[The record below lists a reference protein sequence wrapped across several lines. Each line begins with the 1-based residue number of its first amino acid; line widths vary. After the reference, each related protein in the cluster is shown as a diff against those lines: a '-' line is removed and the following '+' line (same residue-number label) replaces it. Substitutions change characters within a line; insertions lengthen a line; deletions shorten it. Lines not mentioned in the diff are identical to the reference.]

1 MTTAQR
7 TPPPLALTL
16 AAVTRSRLG
25 LESDE
30 VELARAF
37 VPAVAAM
44 DEADRAYRRAIETTL
59 PPDASA
65 AMLSAMASFRA
76 RAHEV
81 RENARREIGELYRKF
96 GRDYGWFDPLDVYLP
111 PTTGLSHA
119 DGTRVATMSD
129 AARTEVAALRARV
142 NETVTKRLEPAQL
155 EALVAAKRRR
165 ADAFAEAL
173 VRALHAALEPNAAVV
188 PHAAVSPAHVDKT
201 ADQLAR
207 LADGWY

>member
-1 MTTAQR
+1 MTFAQR
-7 TPPPLALTL
+7 TPPLALTL
-16 AAVTRSRLG
+16 AAVTRSRLA
-25 LESDE
+25 LEAGE
-30 VELARAF
+30 PELARAF

-59 PPDASA
+59 PADASA

-76 RAHEV
+76 RAHEI
-81 RENARREIGELYRKF
+81 RENARRQIGELYRKF

-129 AARTEVAALRARV
+129 AARTEAGALRARV

-173 VRALHAALEPNAAVV
+173 TSALRAAIA
-188 PHAAVSPAHVDKT
+188 PHAAVSADHIGKT
-201 ADQLAR
+201 ADELTR

>member
-1 MTTAQR
+1 MSPVQR

-16 AAVTRSRLG
+16 AAVASARLG
-25 LESDE
+25 LEDQE
-30 VELARAF
+30 AELARAF

-76 RAHEV
+76 RVHDV
-81 RENARREIGELYRKF
+81 RENARREIGELYRKY
-96 GRDYGWFDPLDVYLP
+96 GREYGWFDPLDVYLP

-129 AARTEVAALRARV
+129 AARSEVDALRTRV
-142 NETVTKRLEPAQL
+142 NGTVLKLLRPAEL
-155 EALVAAKRRR
+155 EALIAAKRRR
-165 ADAFAEAL
+165 ADGFVETLASA
-173 VRALHAALEPNAAVV
+173 VRAAIAGHSTVPNAAI
-188 PHAAVSPAHVDKT
+188 DKT
-201 ADQLAR
+201 VDQLTR

>member
-1 MTTAQR
+1 VSPAQR

-16 AAVTRSRLG
+16 AAVASARLG
-25 LESDE
+25 LEE
-30 VELARAF
+30 REAELARAF

-81 RENARREIGELYRKF
+81 RENARREIGELYRKY
-96 GRDYGWFDPLDVYLP
+96 GREYGWFDPLDVYLP

-129 AARTEVAALRARV
+129 AARSEVDALRARV
-142 NETVTKRLEPAQL
+142 NDAVTKRLQPAQL
-155 EALVAAKRRR
+155 DALVAAKRGRR
-165 ADAFAEAL
+165 SAFESAL
-173 VRALHAALEPNAAVV
+173 NGALAVV
-188 PHAAVSPAHVDKT
+188 VAAHPDATAAQVEKT
-201 ADQLAR
+201 ADQLTR

>member
-1 MTTAQR
+1 VTLSQR
-7 TPPPLALTL
+7 VPPLALTL
-16 AAVTRSRLG
+16 AAVASSRLG
-25 LESDE
+25 LEGDE
-30 VELARAF
+30 AELGRAL

-44 DEADRAYRRAIETTL
+44 DEADRAYRRAIEATL

-81 RENARREIGELYRKF
+81 RENARREIGELYRKY
-96 GRDYGWFDPLDVYLP
+96 GREYGWFDPLDVYLP

-129 AARTEVAALRARV
+129 AARSEVDALRVRV
-142 NETVTKRLEPAQL
+142 NNAVTIRLQPAQL
-155 EALVAAKRRR
+155 EALVAAKRSRR
-165 ADAFAEAL
+165 DSFE
-173 VRALHAALEPNAAVV
+173 RALKRVLDAAVAPQAV
-188 PHAAVSPAHVDKT
+188 VSAAAVDKT
-201 ADQLAR
+201 VDQLAR

>member
-1 MTTAQR
+1 MSLAER

-16 AAVTRSRLG
+16 AAVTASRLG
-25 LESDE
+25 LEE
-30 VELARAF
+30 HEAEIARGF

-44 DEADRAYRRAIETTL
+44 DEADRTYREAIETTL
-59 PPDASA
+59 SHDASA

-76 RAHEV
+76 RAHDV
-81 RENARREIGELYRKF
+81 RENARREIGELYRKY
-96 GRDYGWFDPLDVYLP
+96 GREYGWFDPLDVYLP

-129 AARTEVAALRARV
+129 TARSEVDALRARV
-142 NETVTKRLEPAQL
+142 NDAVTRRLQPAEL

-165 ADAFAEAL
+165 MDAFAEAL
-173 VRALHAALEPNAAVV
+173 ASALQGAVARHATAA
-188 PHAAVSPAHVDKT
+188 AQIDKT
-201 ADQLAR
+201 TDQLVR

>member
-1 MTTAQR
+1 MTLAQR
-7 TPPPLALTL
+7 MPPLALTL
-16 AAVTRSRLG
+16 AAVASSRLG
-25 LESDE
+25 LDDAQPEFG
-30 VELARAF
+30 RAF

-44 DEADRAYRRAIETTL
+44 DEADRAYRGAIESTL
-59 PPDASA
+59 SPDAGS

-81 RENARREIGELYRKF
+81 RENARHEIGELYRKY

-129 AARTEVAALRARV
+129 TARSEVAALRARV
-142 NETVTKRLEPAQL
+142 NETVTARLQPAQL

-165 ADAFAEAL
+165 HDAFAKAIAS
-173 VRALHAALEPNAAVV
+173 ALHAAVARHPTLPAA
-188 PHAAVSPAHVDKT
+188 AIDKA
-201 ADQLAR
+201 ADQLER

>member
-1 MTTAQR
+1 VTAAQR
-7 TPPPLALTL
+7 TPPLALTL
-16 AAVTRSRLG
+16 AAVASSRLG
-25 LESDE
+25 LDDDE
-30 VELARAF
+30 RELARAF

-59 PPDASA
+59 SNDASA

-81 RENARREIGELYRKF
+81 RENARHEIGELYRKY

-111 PTTGLSHA
+111 PTAGLSHA

-129 AARTEVAALRARV
+129 AARSEVEALRARV
-142 NETVTKRLEPAQL
+142 NGVVTGRLQPAEL

-165 ADAFAEAL
+165 VDAFATAL
-173 VRALHAALEPNAAVV
+173 GNALRDAVARRAALPATAIDKAAGE
-188 PHAAVSPAHVDKT
+188 
-201 ADQLAR
+201 LAR

>member
-1 MTTAQR
+1 VSLAQR

-16 AAVTRSRLG
+16 AAVTSARLG
-25 LESDE
+25 LDDHEA
-30 VELARAF
+30 ELASAF

-44 DEADRAYRRAIETTL
+44 DEADRAYRRTIEATL

-76 RAHEV
+76 RAHDV
-81 RENARREIGELYRKF
+81 RENARREIGELYRKY
-96 GRDYGWFDPLDVYLP
+96 GREYGWFDPLDVYLP
-111 PTTGLSHA
+111 ATTGLSHA

-129 AARTEVAALRARV
+129 GARSEVDALRARV
-142 NETVTKRLEPAQL
+142 NESVTKRLESAQL

-165 ADAFAEAL
+165 REAFE
-173 VRALHAALEPNAAVV
+173 RALEAALAAAVA
-188 PHAAVSPAHVDKT
+188 PRSAAPATAVGKT
-201 ADQLAR
+201 ADHLTR